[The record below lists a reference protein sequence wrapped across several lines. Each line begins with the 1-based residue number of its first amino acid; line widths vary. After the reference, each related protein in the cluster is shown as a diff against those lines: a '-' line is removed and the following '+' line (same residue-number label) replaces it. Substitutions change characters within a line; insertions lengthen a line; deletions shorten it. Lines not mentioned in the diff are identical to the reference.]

1 MADYVPP
8 PGTDPDLLD
17 YEEEDDYMET
27 DGPTGPAGKGK
38 ARSPAKSLI
47 YKL

>member
-8 PGTDPDLLD
+8 PGTPDLLD

-38 ARSPAKSLI
+38 ARPPAKVLI

>member
-8 PGTDPDLLD
+8 PPGTPDLLD
-17 YEEEDDYMET
+17 YEEEDDYNMET

-38 ARSPAKSLI
+38 ARSP
-47 YKL
+47 

>member
-1 MADYVPP
+1 MADVPP
-8 PGTDPDLLD
+8 PGNPDVSLLD

-38 ARSPAKSLI
+38 ARSPS
-47 YKL
+47 KL